1 MECSDD
7 TPSLDQILDKYTEKY
22 LLNEDT
28 DLKTNKQAK
37 QLIKTAIYKSVKD
50 EILSEYG
57 EEIKNM
63 KIKEALNES
72 KIAQAK
78 ATILETVLL
87 SSFLGISTNLI
98 CTWVG
103 FASIYSLII
112 SLFLTII
119 VCILMYTSKIEY
131 LFLKNTKKE

>member
-103 FASIYSLII
+103 FCL
-112 SLFLTII
+112 L
-119 VCILMYTSKIEY
+119 YTSYAADE
-131 LFLKNTKKE
+131 